1 MFSDTAEV
9 LLAFVAFFQF
19 GHWLILLV
27 SRYVFG
33 ILAIILY
40 CEVMGINDD

>member
-1 MFSDTAEV
+1 MVDDRFEI
-9 LLAFVAFFQF
+9 LLAFVAFFKC

-33 ILAIILY
+33 IFAIILY
-40 CEVMGINDD
+40 CEVMGITDD